1 MMTTTEVI
9 SRRIMI
15 MLSKKSWD
23 TGGILA
29 VSCWSIDSTFFYTT
43 YKKKLV
49 TANNQTAKPYTLLE
63 WLSNSEKRSFKLTE
77 PAVKAVEQEMKM
89 MAKNKNSTSA
99 RNLRTATSPL
109 TLQKNCAIFPPT
121 FRWRL

>member
-9 SRRIMI
+9 SRRIII

-29 VSCWSIDSTFFYTT
+29 VSCWSIDSAFFYTT

-63 WLSNSEKRSFKLTE
+63 WLSNSASIEEKRSFKLTE
-77 PAVKAVEQEMKM
+77 PAVKAVAGNEDDGK
-89 MAKNKNSTSA
+89 K
-99 RNLRTATSPL
+99 
-109 TLQKNCAIFPPT
+109 QKFYQC
-121 FRWRL
+121 